1 MPMKETTAKP
11 GEVLQSASGGNEIHG
26 RDQPGRSEG
35 IGAGGSGKAGKR
47 GESPPGKKKKKSS
60 AGNDLLLLGF
70 KVIIVGLFLGFMYL
84 FFFGVTQVRD
94 NSMSPALREGDLVI
108 YYRLGKDY
116 QKDDLITVE
125 VNGVMQARRVVAVA
139 GDTVD
144 INENGLV
151 INGYSQIESNIYT
164 STEPYTEGISF
175 PVTVAD
181 GQVFVLADNRTGAQ
195 DSRIYG
201 CVEKSATGG
210 RAMAVIRRRGF

>member
-1 MPMKETTAKP
+1 MSMKQETTLEQGT
-11 GEVLQSASGGNEIHG
+11 GEPAA
-26 RDQPGRSEG
+26 R
-35 IGAGGSGKAGKR
+35 
-47 GESPPGKKKKKSS
+47 KKKKKSS

-201 CVEKSATGG
+201 SVEKGATGG
-210 RAMAVIRRRGF
+210 RAMAVIRRRNM

>member
-1 MPMKETTAKP
+1 MPMEQKTKKP
-11 GEVLQSASGGNEIHG
+11 EDRQSASGGNEFHG
-26 RDQPGRSEG
+26 RDQPGGSEG
-35 IGAGGSGKAGKR
+35 IGTEESGRAGKR
-47 GESPPGKKKKKSS
+47 GESPTGKRKKKSS

-70 KVIIVGLFLGFMYL
+70 KVLIVGLFLGFMYL

-94 NSMSPALREGDLVI
+94 NSMSPALREGDLVV

-125 VNGVMQARRVVAVA
+125 VNGQMQARRVVAVA

-210 RAMAVIRRRGF
+210 RAMLVIRRRNY

>member
-1 MPMKETTAKP
+1 MPMELKAKQP
-11 GEVLQSASGGNEIHG
+11 GEAQSTSGGDEIHG
-26 RDQPGRSEG
+26 RDQPGRSED
-35 IGAGGSGKAGKR
+35 IGVGESGKAGKA
-47 GESPPGKKKKKSS
+47 GKSQPGKKKKSS
-60 AGNDLLLLGF
+60 AGSDLLLLGF

-94 NSMSPALREGDLVI
+94 NSMSPALREGDLVV

-175 PVTVAD
+175 PVTVGE

-201 CVEKSATGG
+201 AVEKNATGG
-210 RAMAVIRRRGF
+210 RAMMVVRRRNM